1 MSVPQPISE
10 LSDSDIDTDHSDK
23 AMGKAM
29 KAVAWSGETG
39 KSCVPTMRGPT
50 KLATKNGGCAK
61 TIDVLEV
68 FSGSGNLSHAI
79 RKQHLT
85 TEEVDLEQC
94 STHDMSSKDFVM
106 SLKQKAVSQKVQ
118 YCHLAPPCN
127 TYSQARYP
135 RVRTGSRKVFAY
147 FNLFF

>member
-1 MSVPQPISE
+1 MSLPAPIAD
-10 LSDSDIDTDHSDK
+10 LSDSESETMVK
-23 AMGKAM
+23 AV

-39 KSCVPTMRGPT
+39 RSHVKKVKKNESSTLIKKSPS
-50 KLATKNGGCAK
+50 NSGGCAK
-61 TIDVLEV
+61 LDVLEV
-68 FSGSGNLSHAI
+68 FSGSGNLSRAI

-94 STHDMSSKDFVM
+94 STHDMSSKAFVL
-106 SLKQKAVSQKVQ
+106 SLKQKAVRQNVK

-135 RVRTGSRKVFAY
+135 RVRTRVAR
-147 FNLFF
+147 N